1 MSYDEFLARVGL
13 QDKKAELAEYLTEGG
28 ELEELKQ
35 YDEEE
40 LDEDIL
46 DGLGLDEASKS
57 SFHEALRT
65 LQQLPAAGEPAA
77 DDKEASQFD
86 DPAVVAAAAQT
97 AAEREAQW
105 PKWPALQQMLPGLR
119 GLDEAET
126 QTLEEARLQA
136 KNEEFAA
143 TVAAKDGE
151 LAAKDGE
158 LAAKDGELAAK
169 DEELAAKDGELEL
182 LRAQLARL
190 EGVPPQRRTA
200 DPQQ

>member
-1 MSYDEFLARVGL
+1 
-13 QDKKAELAEYLTEGG
+13 
-28 ELEELKQ
+28 
-35 YDEEE
+35 
-40 LDEDIL
+40 
-46 DGLGLDEASKS
+46 
-57 SFHEALRT
+57 
-65 LQQLPAAGEPAA
+65 
-77 DDKEASQFD
+77 
-86 DPAVVAAAAQT
+86 
-97 AAEREAQW
+97 
-105 PKWPALQQMLPGLR
+105 MLPGLR

-169 DEELAAKDGELEL
+169 DGELEL

-200 DPQQ
+200 DPQ